1 MLFFFCQMSLKR
13 QREDN
18 FFEAVTCP
26 VFEKEDIVPSVT
38 IVVPTRDK
46 VQEPL
51 VVQEVTPSGFR
62 VTKRATWPEC
72 DKRTLAK
79 LMVAADSL
87 AGTDEELC
95 LACAIAEKGQT
106 RPEAAWHNGQ
116 GLFYPEGFMA
126 VICPTSA
133 MAFMALIISRDMYE
147 NRPMFTFVAYDS
159 ENKGRLH
166 RWLTLETVVN
176 PQVAFAVFVRRC
188 VKHFGKDVFD
198 IHPSLEQL
206 PTFSTL
212 FGLETLTM
220 HQHAMDC
227 EHDAAAIEAQ
237 KRARVV
243 IEID

>member
-1 MLFFFCQMSLKR
+1 
-13 QREDN
+13 
-18 FFEAVTCP
+18 
-26 VFEKEDIVPSVT
+26 
-38 IVVPTRDK
+38 
-46 VQEPL
+46 
-51 VVQEVTPSGFR
+51 
-62 VTKRATWPEC
+62 
-72 DKRTLAK
+72 
-79 LMVAADSL
+79 
-87 AGTDEELC
+87 
-95 LACAIAEKGQT
+95 
-106 RPEAAWHNGQ
+106 
-116 GLFYPEGFMA
+116 MA

-166 RWLTLETVVN
+166 CWLTLETVVN

-188 VKHFGKDVFD
+188 VKHFGRHVFD
-198 IHPSLEQL
+198 VDPAQL

-227 EHDAAAIEAQ
+227 EHDAAAIEAR

>member
-1 MLFFFCQMSLKR
+1 MSLKR
-13 QREDN
+13 QYEDN
-18 FFEAVTCP
+18 FFEAATCP
-26 VFEKEDIVPSVT
+26 VEDDNVPQVT

-51 VVQEVTPSGFR
+51 VVQEVTASGFR
-62 VTKRATWPEC
+62 VTRRATWPEC
-72 DKRTLAK
+72 DKITLAK
-79 LMVAADSL
+79 LMVSADSL
-87 AGTDEELC
+87 AGTDEDLC

-106 RPEAAWHNGQ
+106 RPEFAWHNGQ

-166 RWLTLETVVN
+166 RWLTLETVVS
-176 PQVAFAVFVRRC
+176 PQLAFTVFVRRC
-188 VKHFGKDVFD
+188 VKHFGRDVFD
-198 IHPSLEQL
+198 VDPAQL
-206 PTFSTL
+206 PTFSSL

-227 EHDAAAIEAQ
+227 EHDAAAIEAR